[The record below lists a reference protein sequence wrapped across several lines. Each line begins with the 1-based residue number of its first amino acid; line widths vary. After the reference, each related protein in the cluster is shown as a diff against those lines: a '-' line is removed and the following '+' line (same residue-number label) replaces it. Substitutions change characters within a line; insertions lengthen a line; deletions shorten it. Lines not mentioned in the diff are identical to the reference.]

1 MFHSTAKCNILLEAI
16 YQILIDGEA
25 STCLK
30 YSTVLYTN
38 QNTVSSPHSAISF
51 ERSTTRCA
59 VVEES
64 LPLSSTMQ
72 RQSLT
77 ISIITKSIDDVI
89 LENGHFLRESKGL
102 KLQRVSKFDSLN
114 TISLLY
120 FGISVSEIKDNHNR
134 EEIDDVKEKGSGAL
148 ISFYIGYSTWD
159 GRVLFVDELPD
170 SNTKTFLQILSK
182 ISIRLGCTR
191 MNWMVRGL

>member
-1 MFHSTAKCNILLEAI
+1 M
-16 YQILIDGEA
+16 
-25 STCLK
+25 
-30 YSTVLYTN
+30 
-38 QNTVSSPHSAISF
+38 
-51 ERSTTRCA
+51 
-59 VVEES
+59 VEES

-120 FGISVSEIKDNHNR
+120 FGISVSEIKNNHDR
-134 EEIDDVKEKGSGAL
+134 EEINDVEKKGTRAL

>member
-1 MFHSTAKCNILLEAI
+1 MLFCFILLQNAI
-16 YQILIDGEA
+16 YYLIDGEA

-38 QNTVSSPHSAISF
+38 QNTVSHSAISF
-51 ERSTTRCA
+51 ERSTTRYA

-134 EEIDDVKEKGSGAL
+134 EEIDDVKKKGVGAL